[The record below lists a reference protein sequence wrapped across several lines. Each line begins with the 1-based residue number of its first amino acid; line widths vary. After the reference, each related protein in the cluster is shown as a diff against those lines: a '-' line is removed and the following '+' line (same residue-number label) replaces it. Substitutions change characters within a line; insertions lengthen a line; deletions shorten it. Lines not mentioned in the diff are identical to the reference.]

1 MEQLKNAFYEVMYK
15 YQKSFSE
22 EGVMENL
29 RDWASNKAG
38 LLAILRLHPDWNE
51 DAKAVVIPFKE
62 GRGID
67 RDVVDETAF
76 NLLGIAEDQIAAES
90 INAFRVAISVAV
102 GEYSQTLSE
111 DALATIR
118 ENAQIKCATGEK
130 TSRIIGKICRKFG
143 LDKHAAYNNAFA
155 SISDALNPIQIPR
168 TAVLSLHPCDFLEMS
183 NRDNTWS
190 SCHKLEGGAYQGG
203 TLSYMTDEVSLI
215 FFTVDPEVTECFYRA
230 PRRTRQ
236 MFFYKD
242 GCLYQSRL
250 YPQGSDDFSEQNRSL
265 VHKIFATCLGT
276 PNLWILKTKR
286 NEINC
291 CITGEESAQYPDYN
305 YYGNLSF
312 LKGTPQIAKMVIGM
326 KPICVCC
333 GQPFVA
339 EHGIKCDYC
348 DDMVVCQDCGLTVPK
363 RQARYIE
370 NVYHCNACMHVC
382 GCCGQAVR
390 DTMYPAY
397 DRRGRLIEVCQQC
410 YNASQEPCFA
420 CSVRNVCAIIG
431 NMFCHQ
437 ATLRPVQQQE
447 VT

>member
-15 YQKSFSE
+15 YQKAFSE

-29 RDWASNKAG
+29 RSWASGKAELMA
-38 LLAILRLHPDWNE
+38 LLRRHPDWNE

-62 GRGID
+62 GRGIEQ
-67 RDVVDETAF
+67 DVIDEISF
-76 NLLGIAEDQIAAES
+76 MMLEIADEQIDAER
-90 INAFRVAISVAV
+90 INAFRVAFGVAV
-102 GEYSQTLSE
+102 GEYSQTLS
-111 DALATIR
+111 DNALTAIR

-143 LDKHAAYNNAFA
+143 LDSHARYNTVFA
-155 SISDALNPIQIPR
+155 SLSDALNPIQIAR
-168 TAVLSLHPCDFLEMS
+168 TAVLSVHPCDYLEMS
-183 NRDNTWS
+183 NKDNSWT
-190 SCHKLEGGAYQGG
+190 SCHGLDGGGYQGG
-203 TLSYMTDEVSLI
+203 TLSYLTDDVSLI

-236 MFFYKD
+236 MFFFKD
-242 GCLYQSRL
+242 NCLYQSRL
-250 YPQGSDDFSEQNRSL
+250 YPASADEVTEQNRGI
-265 VHKIFATCLGT
+265 VHKILATCLGV

-286 NEINC
+286 DEINC
-291 CITGEESAQYPDYN
+291 CLSAAGSTHYPDYN
-305 YYGNLSF
+305 RYGNLSF
-312 LKGTPQIAKMVIGM
+312 IKGTPTVPKMTIGNR
-326 KPICVCC
+326 PICVCC
-333 GQPFVA
+333 GEEFSDHHA
-339 EHGIKCDYC
+339 LKCGC
-348 DDMVVCQDCGLTVPK
+348 PELVVCQDCGQTLP
-363 RQARYIE
+363 RQQTRYLE
-370 NVYHCNACMHVC
+370 GAFHCNACLHIC
-382 GCCGQAVR
+382 GSCGNICR
-390 DTMYPAY
+390 ETMYPAY

>member
-29 RDWASNKAG
+29 RDWASGKTT

-62 GRGID
+62 GRGIEH
-67 RDVVDETAF
+67 DVIDEITF
-76 NLLGIAEDQIAAES
+76 NMMEIAEEQIAAQS
-90 INAFRVAISVAV
+90 IDYFRIAFEAAV
-102 GEYSQTLSE
+102 SEYNNTLSE
-111 DALATIR
+111 NTLAIIR
-118 ENAQIKCATGEK
+118 EHAQIKCVEGEK

-143 LDKHAAYNNAFA
+143 LDKHAAYNNIFA
-155 SISDALNPIQIPR
+155 SLSDALNPIQIPR
-168 TAVLSLHPCDFLEMS
+168 TAVLSVHPCDFLEMS

-190 SCHKLEGGAYQGG
+190 SCHKLEGGGYQGG

-215 FFTVDPEVTECFYRA
+215 FFTVDPDVTECFYRA

-236 MFFYKD
+236 MFFFKD
-242 GCLYQSRL
+242 NCLYQSRL
-250 YPQGSDDFSEQNRSL
+250 YPKGTDDFSEQNRSL
-265 VHKIFATCLGT
+265 VHKILATCLGV

-286 NEINC
+286 NEITC
-291 CITGEESAQYPDYN
+291 CISGEDSAQYPDYD

-312 LKGTPQIAKMVIGM
+312 LKGTSQIAKMVIGM

-333 GQPFVA
+333 GQPFVS
-339 EHGIKCDYC
+339 GQSIKCNC
-348 DDMVVCQDCGLTVPK
+348 ADMVVCQDCGVTLPREET
-363 RQARYIE
+363 RYVE
-370 NVYHCNACMHVC
+370 EAFHCKACLHICGSCGRVC
-382 GCCGQAVR
+382 R

-420 CSVRNVCAIIG
+420 CSVRNVCAIVG

-437 ATLRPVQQQE
+437 ATLRPAQQE